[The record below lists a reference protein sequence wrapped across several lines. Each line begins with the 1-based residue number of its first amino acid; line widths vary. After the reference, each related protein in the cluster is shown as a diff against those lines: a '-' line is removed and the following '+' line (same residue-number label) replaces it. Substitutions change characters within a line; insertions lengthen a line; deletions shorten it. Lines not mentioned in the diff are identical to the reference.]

1 MLVALDRTIHLAEQM
16 LAYNRATAGD
26 ASEPGEV
33 SLREVACEAIE
44 SLQPRIAAR
53 ALRVAVI
60 GTPADTRAAVSGDR
74 QRLASVLGNL
84 LDNAVRCSPDG
95 GAIDVVLAERGRE
108 VVLEVRDEG
117 PGIPAELRE
126 RVFESYYR
134 MPGSAGGGSGLG
146 LAIVREVALAHG
158 AEVEIRAG
166 RKRRGTTIVVTFPAL
181 VPAPASRA

>member
-16 LAYNRATAGD
+16 LAYNRATAGG
-26 ASEPGEV
+26 AGEPGAV

-60 GTPADTRAAVSGDR
+60 GTPADTRAAVRGDR
-74 QRLASVLGNL
+74 QRLTSLLGNL

-95 GAIDVVLAERGRE
+95 SAIDVVLAERDRE
-108 VVLEVRDEG
+108 VVLEVHDEG

-126 RVFESYYR
+126 RVFESYFR
-134 MPGSAGGGSGLG
+134 IPGSAGGGSGLG
-146 LAIVREVALAHG
+146 LAIVREVARAHG

-166 RKRRGTTIVVTFPAL
+166 RKGRGTAIVVTFAAL
-181 VPAPASRA
+181 VSPPASRA